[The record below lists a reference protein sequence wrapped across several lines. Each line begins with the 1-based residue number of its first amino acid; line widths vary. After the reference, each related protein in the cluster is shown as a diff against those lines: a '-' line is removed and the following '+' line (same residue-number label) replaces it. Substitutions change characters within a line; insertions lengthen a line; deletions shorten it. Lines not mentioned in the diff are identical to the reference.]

1 MNILVIGGFNDDNPE
16 SKKKTLKFV
25 KKLSKQIVNNGH
37 TLLNACRTEFDAVL
51 AENAAKELKNIGQK
65 PKDKILGYIIDGE
78 EPSHT
83 YGKIRNSE
91 LKDWNLGGPSLRV
104 PEPIENADVVI
115 AVCGFEGTQT
125 AANWARIAKKPLLP
139 VVKFEGAAKAIY
151 KEERKEYENSGDNN
165 ISLDDFEDLA
175 ETTVSD
181 DELALSVIN
190 LAERI
195 NVSNDAFVIMSFTDD
210 PALTDA
216 YQSFKD
222 VCSQFDPPYDCK
234 RMDEITDNKRITP
247 AMFSSIKNSA
257 FVIVELSMERPNVYY
272 EMGYA
277 DALDKPI
284 VATAKEGTIIH
295 FDAKDVP
302 IIFWN
307 SQTQLK
313 KDLQQRIQQI
323 ASKQGR

>member
-1 MNILVIGGFNDDNPE
+1 MKILVIGGFNDDNSE
-16 SKKKTLKFV
+16 SKGKTLKFV
-25 KKLSKQIVNNGH
+25 EELSKQIVNNGH

-51 AENAAKELKNIGQK
+51 AENAAKELIKSQEE

-78 EPSHT
+78 EPSHR

-91 LKDWNLGGPSLRV
+91 LKNWNLEGYNLRI

-115 AVCGFEGTQT
+115 AVCGFEGTQK
-125 AANWARIAKKPLLP
+125 AANWARISNKPLLP
-139 VVKFEGAAKAIY
+139 VVKFEGAAKSIY
-151 KEERKEYENSGDNN
+151 KEERKKYEGSGNNN
-165 ISLDDFEDLA
+165 ISLDDFEDLS
-175 ETTVSD
+175 ETTISD
-181 DELALSVIN
+181 NELALSVIN

-216 YQSFKD
+216 YESFKE
-222 VCSQFDPPYDCK
+222 VCSQFKPPYDCK

-247 AMFSSIKNSA
+247 AMFSRIKNSA

-284 VATAKEGTIIH
+284 IAVAKEGTTIH

-313 KDLQQRIQQI
+313 RDLQQRIQQI

>member
-1 MNILVIGGFNDDNPE
+1 MKILVIGGFNDDNSE
-16 SKKKTLKFV
+16 SKEKTLKFV
-25 KKLSKQIVNNGH
+25 EKLSEQIVNKGH

-51 AENAAKELKNIGQK
+51 AQNAAEKLIKNDES

-78 EPSHT
+78 KPSHNF
-83 YGKIRNSE
+83 GKIRNSE
-91 LKDWNLGGPSLRV
+91 LKDWNLSGPNLRI

-115 AVCGFEGTQT
+115 AVCGFNGTQT
-125 AANWARIAKKPLLP
+125 AANWARIANKPLLP
-139 VVKFEGAAKAIY
+139 LVKFEGAAKAIY
-151 KEERKEYENSGDNN
+151 KEERKKYENIGGNN

-181 DELALSVIN
+181 DELALTVIN

-195 NVSNDAFVIMSFTDD
+195 NVSKDAFVIMSFTDD
-210 PALTDA
+210 PALIDA
-216 YQSFKD
+216 YQSFKE
-222 VCSQFDPPYDCK
+222 VCTQFNYDCK

-277 DALDKPI
+277 DALDKPMI
-284 VATAKEGTIIH
+284 ALAKEGTTIH

-313 KDLQQRIQQI
+313 KDLHARIEQI